1 MKATCEEYFSDEQ
14 VKTLKEINDVNNLS
28 VTKSCVSFEIIKRPG
43 EDDSVI
49 MQREERICKEIEN
62 ILSDKKLYWY
72 K

>member
-14 VKTLKEINDVNNLS
+14 VKTLKELNDVNNLS
-28 VTKSCVSFEIIKRPG
+28 VTKSGVSFEIIKRPC